1 MKEKIKENKYFQIG
15 LSAFIVLAAG
25 ITFYF
30 IIFKMKDI
38 FEFIGTVISLFTPF
52 IIGFVFAYLL
62 NPIVNFFDKKVFDK
76 LIKDNK
82 KLSNVLSI
90 VLTLFL
96 FLGILILL
104 FSFIIPELL
113 KSIEQLAINL
123 PAYFEDTKKYLL
135 NSFSSPE
142 LKTIIVN
149 NYEAI
154 NNYLTNII
162 NTSLLPQIDKWL
174 LTLSNGVFG
183 AVKVIFNIV
192 MGFVISVYYLA
203 DKTNFIAG
211 IKKVIYSIFNV
222 RTANNIME
230 NTRQAND
237 IFGDFITGKLL
248 DGLIVGT
255 ITFIFL
261 TIFGYPYALLI
272 GVLIGITNMI
282 PYFGPYI
289 GTIPSALLIL
299 MDNPSKCLVFI
310 LFIIG
315 LQQIDSYVIEPRVCG
330 SRTGLKSFWVLA
342 SILFFG
348 NVFGIVGMIL
358 GVPIFAIIYRYL
370 DNLFLTKL
378 KKKNLP
384 ISSDEYL
391 DTERINSRT
400 NKLVKFEEK

>member
-30 IIFKMKDI
+30 MIFKMKDI

-222 RTANNIME
+222 KTANNIME

>member
-30 IIFKMKDI
+30 MIFKMKDI

-192 MGFVISVYYLA
+192 MGFVISIYYLA

-222 RTANNIME
+222 KTANNIME

-370 DNLFLTKL
+370 DNLFLTKF

>member
-30 IIFKMKDI
+30 MIFKMKDI

-222 RTANNIME
+222 KTANNIME

-391 DTERINSRT
+391 NTERINSRT

>member
-30 IIFKMKDI
+30 MIFKMKDI

-123 PAYFEDTKKYLL
+123 PAYFEETKKYLL

-222 RTANNIME
+222 KTANNIME

-391 DTERINSRT
+391 NTERINSRT